1 MGLMLFSMLMF
12 FMMIFATVH
21 ALRTDIVSKP
31 KPARRFVIT
40 K

>member
-1 MGLMLFSMLMF
+1 MGLMLFSMMMF
-12 FMMIFATVH
+12 FTMIFATAH
-21 ALRTDIVSKP
+21 ALRSEVISKP